1 MDTNDDGSVSQS
13 EMESYVEGVGGTQS
27 QADSLYSALNQS
39 GTSGLTQSDF
49 ASAAAPSSPPQG
61 MGGHHHHHGVSGS
74 SDQVANTLLQALD
87 GDDDST
93 DGTTASGTSTSTS
106 LGITTLGGSSAATN
120 FAQAW
125 ESLQNQS
132 VAQSSSMISMLDTLS
147 KLGMTASTSGG
158 ITA

>member
-13 EMESYVEGVGGTQS
+13 EMESYVEGVGGTQG
-27 QADSLYSALNQS
+27 QADALYSALNQS

-49 ASAAAPSSPPQG
+49 AAAAPSSPPQG
-61 MGGHHHHHGVSGS
+61 MGGHRHHHGVSGS

-93 DGTTASGTSTSTS
+93 GGTTASGTSTSTS

-147 KLGMTASTSGG
+147 KLGMTASASGG